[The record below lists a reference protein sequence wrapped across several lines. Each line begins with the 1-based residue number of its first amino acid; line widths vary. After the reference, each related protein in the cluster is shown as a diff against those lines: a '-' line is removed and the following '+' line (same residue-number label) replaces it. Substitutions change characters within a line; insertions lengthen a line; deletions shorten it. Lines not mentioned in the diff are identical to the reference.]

1 MAGSEVV
8 LLGPF
13 VGGLNNS
20 LDPSSIRDEELVT
33 LVNYEVTEDGTL
45 VNRPVITVNQW
56 GFDYGTGGNGHTPT
70 QTNGRAVIPIAVG
83 RYMND
88 GAAILYKYYGGSIYW
103 ERLNNAANSLAI
115 GSKKLTGTA
124 QTGDTNVG
132 HRAVQYNNDMYFT
145 NARQPD
151 LVGKTAIGS
160 TAFTKIPTMPLGQTI
175 LNHKSRLFI
184 FPGPN
189 TRSAEN
195 LNNSKFFYTDAP
207 YTGGA
212 WNQSKNFV
220 NVGYG
225 DGQYISTALIYN
237 GDILIFKENST
248 WRFSYEA
255 NIGQGSLE
263 VINPSVG
270 SYGAYSAT
278 VCNGVVYTYYA
289 GAVYEIFNYQWS
301 NISQK
306 IDFDRAPIEAGEG
319 YVDGVNLHTLGH
331 RVILNH
337 WGRTYVYSQRSKTWS
352 EWESETMLGQGV
364 TVPTS
369 VLDNTDRNK
378 ELALFSYYKHTNK
391 PASIDNNWKITRLFR
406 VFDTHDPISD
416 VDQNGRPANQQ
427 NSENFECRIR
437 TKSFDLG
444 SDAAY
449 KRLMWW
455 GASVLTR
462 TDVQG
467 QATVIVNNAAF
478 TYDQLDGTTYDALDQ
493 STWDN
498 LLDILPTA
506 TTEVDATSTVSH
518 GRRFIKFLKGL
529 RFRQVYFTYK
539 ASVDGTSDTLPNKL
553 LSLTAVFRGKTKMT
567 KEIS

>member
-1 MAGSEVV
+1 MAGSEIAQ
-8 LLGPF
+8 LGPF

-20 LDPSSIRDEELVT
+20 LDPSSIRDEELAT

-45 VNRPVITVNQW
+45 TNRPVITVNQW
-56 GFDYGTGGNGHTPT
+56 GFDYGTGGNGSIGG
-70 QTNGRAVIPIAVG
+70 QSNGKAVIPLGVG
-83 RYMND
+83 RYMNE
-88 GAAILYKYYGGSIYW
+88 GAAILYKYFAASVYW
-103 ERLNNAANSLAI
+103 EGLNNAANSLWI
-115 GSKKLTGTA
+115 GNRKITGLD
-124 QTGDTNVG
+124 QSGNGNIG
-132 HRAVQYNNDMYFT
+132 HRIAQYNNDMYFT

-151 LVGKTAIGS
+151 LVGKVPVGGT
-160 TAFTKIPTMPLGQTI
+160 TLTKIPTMPLGQTI
-175 LNHKSRLFI
+175 FQHKSRLFI
-184 FPGPN
+184 FPGPQTN
-189 TRSAEN
+189 TATN
-195 LNNSKFFYTDAP
+195 LNNAKFFYTDAP

-212 WNQSKNFV
+212 WDQDKNFV
-220 NVGYG
+220 NVGFG

-248 WRFSYEA
+248 WRFTYEA

-278 VCNGVVYTYYA
+278 ICNGLVYTYYA
-289 GAVYEIFNYQWS
+289 GNVYEIFNYQWS
-301 NISQK
+301 NVSQK
-306 IDFDRAPIEAGEG
+306 INFGRASIEAGEG
-319 YVDGVNLHTLGH
+319 FVDGVNLSTLGD

-352 EWESETMLGQGV
+352 EWESETMLGQGI

-369 VLDNTDRNK
+369 VIEDQDRRH
-378 ELALFSYYKHTNK
+378 ELALFSYYKHTHK
-391 PASIDNNWKITRLFR
+391 PARSDTNWKISRLFR
-406 VFDTHDPISD
+406 VFDTNDPITD
-416 VDQNGRPANQQ
+416 VDQNGKPANQQ

-444 SDAAY
+444 SDAAF

-462 TDVQG
+462 SDVQG

-478 TYDQLDGTTYDALDQ
+478 NYDQLDGTTYDSLDQ
-493 STWDN
+493 ATWDN

-506 TTEVDATSTVSH
+506 ITDVDATSTVSH

-539 ASVDGTSDTLPNKL
+539 AQVDGTSDTLPNKL
-553 LSLTAVFRGKTKMT
+553 FSITAVFRGKTKMA